1 MPEKYCDAST
11 LTNFP
16 PPNHSIEPSFY
27 NVHRG
32 SLTDDYLALL
42 GELVRGHFEVER
54 CGALS
59 YAAGDVVVGTVAG
72 AEPAA
77 EVAGLANGDAS

>member
-1 MPEKYCDAST
+1 MPENIVMLPST

-16 PPNHSIEPSFY
+16 PPQTFEPSFY

-42 GELVRGHFEVER
+42 GELVCGHFEVER

-59 YAAGDVVVGTVAG
+59 YAARDVVVGTVAG